1 MMIAC
6 FLLVLL
12 CVLSILGLTVC
23 TPERPVEYF
32 VFSVLSAAVTITE
45 FVTAVVGVAPPQA
58 FSVDGWNSV
67 FGCKRSKV
75 YVEGGGGGELG
86 TGEYNPN
93 SLMVRRLRRQRRR
106 KKKKEEEGRKDM
118 TRERGVH
125 RKRKREIQRERWE
138 QRERK
143 GEREKAREE
152 EEGWKCDEGG
162 LVCIR
167 TCSVCV
173 LQSESSTH
181 HLIVAAMDDQYW
193 ALGL

>member
-1 MMIAC
+1 MIFFARCSLTLSRRTPTLPAGIITPISIICQVYFIIWSLIVAAGFGCYGYRLWTKLEPHHKPRLRRLFSTMMIAC
-6 FLLVLL
+6 FLLLLL

-75 YVEGGGGGELG
+75 YVEGGGGGGELG

-93 SLMVRRLRRQRRR
+93 SLMVRRLKRR
-106 KKKKEEEGRKDM
+106 KR
-118 TRERGVH
+118 R
-125 RKRKREIQRERWE
+125 
-138 QRERK
+138 
-143 GEREKAREE
+143 
-152 EEGWKCDEGG
+152 
-162 LVCIR
+162 
-167 TCSVCV
+167 
-173 LQSESSTH
+173 
-181 HLIVAAMDDQYW
+181 
-193 ALGL
+193 